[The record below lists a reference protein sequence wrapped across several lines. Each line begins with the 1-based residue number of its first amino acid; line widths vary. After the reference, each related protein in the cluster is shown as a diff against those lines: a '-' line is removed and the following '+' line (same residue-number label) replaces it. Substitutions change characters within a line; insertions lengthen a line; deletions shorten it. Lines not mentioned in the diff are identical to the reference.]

1 MILTSKE
8 PNIFRILFS
17 KIYSKDLWCCKPPV
31 PLVGQKTRSIFD
43 ISNKIGYSNP
53 MFEVRKQILR
63 FTSFSPRSFKK
74 EILWPSLLIPRTM
87 DDQWSLF
94 PLKFRTFGLGQTNW
108 ADKFWGIWGIFS
120 QTIST
125 HFSTVSP
132 LIMFFRYSTIISTKK
147 LSLLSPSQIF
157 IWDGDLNLGCKD
169 LGI

>member
-120 QTIST
+120 QFIST
-125 HFSTVSP
+125 QFGVVSP
-132 LIMFFRYSTIISTKK
+132 LSI
-147 LSLLSPSQIF
+147 LSINEPLF
-157 IWDGDLNLGCKD
+157 V
-169 LGI
+169 

>member
-94 PLKFRTFGLGQTNW
+94 PLKPQTFGQINFW
-108 ADKFWGIWGIFS
+108 AFGVFS
-120 QTIST
+120 ADLSAPILVQWVPCPC
-125 HFSTVSP
+125 FP
-132 LIMFFRYSTIISTKK
+132 FIISTK
-147 LSLLSPSQIF
+147 
-157 IWDGDLNLGCKD
+157 N
-169 LGI
+169 